1 MQLKFKITARMKDPE
16 ETFVDEPTL
25 SFQGPN
31 GEEVPKM
38 MAIMQILQNITRNG
52 GFVRPSADGN
62 SATFTPLSRV
72 VGNIVIEASEL
83 TLALGGDAAI
93 KHAAAIAQAK
103 IQADRAMRGGVG
115 IQQGPGR

>member
-72 VGNIVIEASEL
+72 VGNIVVEASEL
-83 TLALGGDAAI
+83 CTAIGDASI
-93 KHAAAIAQAK
+93 KQAAALANAK
-103 IQADRAMRGGVG
+103 IAADRAMRGGVG